1 MISILFNFHVKI
13 IFNFFKI
20 YYKKMFEKSILI
32 LVNDSLI
39 KKIFIMNSTAN
50 QSCSHAVFMFNKYV
64 KKFKKSKN
72 SYLNLL
78 YTHYSFFTVC
88 NNYLISAVFIFL

>member
-1 MISILFNFHVKI
+1 
-13 IFNFFKI
+13 
-20 YYKKMFEKSILI
+20 MFEKSILI

-78 YTHYSFFTVC
+78 YTHCSFFIVY
-88 NNYLISAVFIFL
+88 NNYLTLIIFTSLDYEFSEFT